1 MLFLRYYLWIA
12 PHLLLGVFLW
22 VFLRRG
28 LQRQLPF
35 FLTYLLFE
43 QTSFLSSVIAAV
55 LAARDPTQSAHL
67 YRWTLVWFLGIVSLA
82 SFGVIYELANQ
93 MILSRSTPA
102 QALRPVLRWSAAA
115 LALLTSVA
123 AAQLG
128 ITVERVMNIFKVLD
142 FSTSVLQVGLL
153 LVLFLFSRI
162 LRISWR
168 SLPVGI
174 AVGLGIMG
182 CVELST
188 APLLSIFSHSYV
200 VIDVVRTAGFH
211 VCVLVWL
218 GYIIFPGREAKFEG
232 KALQESELESW
243 DQELQ
248 RMVQR

>member
-1 MLFLRYYLWIA
+1 MRYYLWIA

-28 LQRQLPF
+28 LQKQLPF

-43 QTSFLSSVIAAV
+43 EASFLSSVIAAV
-55 LAARDPTQSAHL
+55 QVARDPTHSAHL
-67 YRWTLVWFLGIVSLA
+67 YRWILVWFLGLVSLA

-93 MILSRSTPA
+93 MILSRSNLA

-115 LALLTSVA
+115 LVLLAALA
-123 AAQLG
+123 AANLG
-128 ITVERVMNIFKVLD
+128 IIIEHVMSIFGVLD

-153 LVLFLFSRI
+153 LVLFLFSRV

-188 APLLSIFSHSYV
+188 ASLLSVFTNSYL
-200 VIDVVRTAGFH
+200 VIDVVRMAGFH

-218 GYIIFPGREAKFEG
+218 GYIIFPGREPKFEG
-232 KALQESELESW
+232 KALQESELGSW

>member
-12 PHLLLGVFLW
+12 PHLFLGAFLW
-22 VFLRRG
+22 LFLRRG
-28 LQRQLPF
+28 LQKQLPF
-35 FLTYLLFE
+35 FFTYLLFE
-43 QTSFLSSVIAAV
+43 QASFLSSVISAV
-55 LAARDPTQSAHL
+55 VVAGDPTHSTHL

-93 MILSRSTPA
+93 MILPRSTLA
-102 QALRPVLRWSAAA
+102 QALRRVLRWSAAA
-115 LALLTSVA
+115 LVVLAAVA
-123 AAQLG
+123 AAHLG
-128 ITVERVMNIFKVLD
+128 ITVEHAMNIFGVLD

-153 LVLFLFSRI
+153 LVLFLFSRV

-188 APLLSIFSHSYV
+188 APLLSIFTHSYV
-200 VIDVVRTAGFH
+200 VIDVVRMAGFH

-218 GYIIFPGREAKFEG
+218 GYIIFPGREPKFEG
-232 KALQESELESW
+232 KVLQESELESW

-248 RMVQR
+248 RMVER